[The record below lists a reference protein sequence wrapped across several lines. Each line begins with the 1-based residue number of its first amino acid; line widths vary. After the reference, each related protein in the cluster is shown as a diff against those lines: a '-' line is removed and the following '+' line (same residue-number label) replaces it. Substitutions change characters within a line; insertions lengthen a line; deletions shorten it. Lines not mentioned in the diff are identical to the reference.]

1 MGNKLTSLSEE
12 VVEKC
17 IACPLCRR
25 ECAFLEQ
32 YGNPKEI
39 ADRIDFKDDA
49 TLTLAYE
56 CSLCGLCG
64 AVCPVRLEPRD
75 LFLEMRRT
83 AVARGIASFPE
94 HKLLLAYENRGISKR
109 YSYYALPEG
118 CHTVFFPGCAL
129 PGTRPKRTF
138 EVYNHLRPLIPGL
151 GIVLDCCTKPSHDLG
166 RQEFFQTAFGE
177 MKDYL
182 FRNGVRTVLTAC
194 PNCYRVFKEYGDGL
208 GVKTVYE
215 ALAEQG
221 PNKTAVP
228 LGGKPVV
235 LHDPCAIRGEIPVHD
250 TVRDLLQ
257 QQGLPVEE
265 MPHHGLKTLCCG
277 EGGAVGLLAPELA
290 GRWGQK
296 RKTEADNRAMI
307 TYCVG
312 CSSLLGKLTPTHHL
326 LDLVFDPE
334 ATLRGRV
341 KPAGPPWSYWNRLK
355 LKRQITKSVTAP
367 VRRERNLNLEPSD
380 RQGAYW
386 RIGLLLIL
394 IGAIIAI
401 RTVGLTRYLE
411 QENLRNLI
419 QNAGLWAPAIYMLT
433 YTLAPALF
441 LPGLPVTIIGGILF
455 GPFWGVVYS
464 IVGATAGACLAFLI
478 SRYAARGWIEE
489 KLKSPRWKKLDEGVE
504 NQGWKIV
511 ALTRLI
517 PLFPF
522 NLLNYAFGLTK
533 IGFVPYALATFLFM
547 LPACIA
553 FIVFSSSLLNLL
565 KGRISGEFLIGLS
578 LLIAVSLIPMV
589 YRKLRKKSPQ

>member
-1 MGNKLTSLSEE
+1 MGNKLTNLSEE

-39 ADRIDFKDDA
+39 ADGIDFEDDA

-64 AVCPVRLEPRD
+64 TVCPVHLEPREM
-75 LFLEMRRT
+75 FLDMRRE
-83 AVARGIASFPE
+83 AVARGIAPFPE
-94 HKLLLAYENRGISKR
+94 HKMLLAYEKRGISKR

-118 CHTVFFPGCAL
+118 CTAVFFPGCGL
-129 PGTRPKRTF
+129 PGTRPERTLQ
-138 EVYNHLRPLIPGL
+138 VYNHLASSIPAL

-166 RQEFFQTAFGE
+166 RQDLFVSVFGE

-182 FRNGVRTVLTAC
+182 SRNGVRSVLTAC
-194 PNCYRVFKEYGDGL
+194 PNCYRVFKEYGGDL
-208 GVKTVYE
+208 EVKTVYE
-215 ALAEQG
+215 ILAEQEPPVIKG
-221 PNKTAVP
+221 TIE
-228 LGGKPVV
+228 KPVV
-235 LHDPCAIRGEIPVHD
+235 IHDPCAIRGEIPVH
-250 TVRDLLQ
+250 TAARTLVLAR
-257 QQGLPVEE
+257 GLAVEE
-265 MPHHGLKTLCCG
+265 MPHQGINTLCCG
-277 EGGAVGLLAPELA
+277 EGGAVGLAAPELA
-290 GRWGQK
+290 GEWGQE
-296 RKTEADNRAMI
+296 RKGEAGNRDMI

-312 CSSLLGKLTPTHHL
+312 CANLLGKLTPTHHL
-326 LDLVFDPE
+326 LDLTFDPE
-334 ATLRGRV
+334 ATRRGRV
-341 KPAGPPWSYWNRLK
+341 KPAGPPWTFWNRLK
-355 LKRQITKSVTAP
+355 LKRQIKKSVMAP
-367 VRRERNLNLEPSD
+367 VIRERNLNLEPSD
-380 RQGAYW
+380 KRGAYW

-401 RTVGLTRYLE
+401 RTVGVTRYLE

-419 QNAGLWAPAIYMLT
+419 QEGGLWAPAIYMLT

-441 LPGLPVTIIGGILF
+441 LPGLPITIIGGILF
-455 GPFWGVVYS
+455 GPLWGVVYS
-464 IVGATAGACLAFLI
+464 ILGATAGACLAFVI
-478 SRYAARGWIEE
+478 SRYAARNWIEN

-504 NQGWKIV
+504 KQGWKIV

-533 IGFVPYALATFLFM
+533 IGFVPYTLATFLFM

-553 FIVFSSSLLNLL
+553 FIVFSSSLLDLL

-589 YRKLRKKSPQ
+589 YRKFRKKSPQ